1 MSLMMRII
9 SGDFKGRKLSKI
21 NQFVSVKSLRPTLD
35 RVRESCFNSI
45 VHNNLLNFEGIKT
58 LDLFAG
64 TGSNGL
70 EALSRGSSFVT
81 FIDKSTESLQ
91 IVKKNIHILGINKGT
106 EILKMDATNLR
117 KNYFD
122 FSFGLVFMDPPYDEN
137 LGIKSLKSVING
149 NWIKKG
155 TIIVWEKKENLE
167 IPENFELKK
176 SLIFKK
182 MKIFILEYLKEF

>member
-1 MSLMMRII
+1 MRII
-9 SGDFKGRKLSKI
+9 SGQFKGRKLSKI
-21 NQFVSVKSLRPTLD
+21 NQSISMKSLRPTLD

-45 VHNNLLNFEGIKT
+45 VHNNFCNLKGIKT

-81 FIDKSTESLQ
+81 FVDRSSESLQ
-91 IVKKNIHILGINKGT
+91 IIKKNIHILGINNGT
-106 EILKMDATNLR
+106 QILKMDATNLGN
-117 KNYFD
+117 NYFD
-122 FSFGLVFMDPPYDEN
+122 FSFGLVFMDPPYDQN
-137 LGIKSLKSVING
+137 IGVKSLISAVNG

-176 SLIFKK
+176 SIIFKK
-182 MKIFILEYLKEF
+182 IRVLILEYLK

>member
-1 MSLMMRII
+1 MRII

>member
-1 MSLMMRII
+1 MRII
-9 SGDFKGRKLSKI
+9 SGDFKGRKLSNI

-70 EALSRGSSFVT
+70 ESLSRGSPFVT
-81 FIDKSTESLQ
+81 FIDNSLESLQ
-91 IVKKNIHILGINKGT
+91 IIKKNIHTLNINKRT
-106 EILKMDATNLR
+106 QILKMDATNLG
-117 KNYFD
+117 NNHFD

-137 LGIKSLKSVING
+137 LGIKAIKSAING

-176 SLIFKK
+176 SIVFKK
-182 MKIFILEYLKEF
+182 IKIFILEYLK